1 MANVLSL
8 SPGRCCAM
16 FISMPVR
23 FSLGSKEAHRQTTD
37 NTKAKGPVFRLGLLF
52 CLLWVRSNEPES
64 GPGDRPPIP
73 AAVKAFSRTA
83 NTSQSPSI
91 LPAPTCLDLNK
102 ALFVS
107 CLHSHADKQRVS
119 ASFSRIKGKRK
130 DAPHQNGG
138 AKGLSVNNLREK
150 CAGTF

>member
-1 MANVLSL
+1 SN
-8 SPGRCCAM
+8 
-16 FISMPVR
+16 
-23 FSLGSKEAHRQTTD
+23 KT
-37 NTKAKGPVFRLGLLF
+37 KGPVFRLGLLF

-83 NTSQSPSI
+83 NTSQSASI
-91 LPAPTCLDLNK
+91 LPAPAFLDLNK

-119 ASFSRIKGKRK
+119 ASFSRIKSKRK

-138 AKGLSVNNLREK
+138 AKGLSVYNLREK
-150 CAGTF
+150 RTGTF